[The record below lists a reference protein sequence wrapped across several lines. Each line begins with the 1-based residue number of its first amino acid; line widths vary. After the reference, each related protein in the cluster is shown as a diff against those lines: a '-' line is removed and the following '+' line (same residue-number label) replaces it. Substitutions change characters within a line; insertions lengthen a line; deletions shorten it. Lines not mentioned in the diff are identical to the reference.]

1 MAWMVKNSKDE
12 RLKLVRLGPVPKTVD
27 MEEIGGEVD
36 KAEDAVPTS
45 KHRSRMELDNARR
58 VIIMITAYS

>member
-1 MAWMVKNSKDE
+1 MVKNSKDE

-36 KAEDAVPTS
+36 KTEDAVPTINIGRGWGS
-45 KHRSRMELDNARR
+45 ITLDGLL
-58 VIIMITAYS
+58 